1 MTAPV
6 CSDDEFI
13 ALFKNLQ
20 SPTAVAKE
28 LGVTLRAVQSRRDR
42 LEKKTGTVLPQYD
55 ERPAYNRAGVDHNKA
70 IYKLEVSDGSILVG
84 SDFHVWPGTRTTMQR
99 AFVEFAKLLRPVA
112 VIANG
117 DVFDGASISRFP
129 SIGWESKPTVK
140 QELEAVSDFL
150 GDVVKAAGKAKRIW
164 NLGNHDARFESR
176 IAAVAPEFAGVKG
189 VHLKD
194 HFEQWVSAWRTDI
207 NGEVVVKHRGV
218 GGEHADWN
226 NVLKSGMTFVTGHDH
241 RAGVVPYHDYR
252 GMRWGVRCG
261 YMAEG
266 PTDPQFVNYMEASAP
281 NWHPAFAVLTF
292 KRGRLLQ
299 PEICWKF
306 DEGIVQFRGE
316 LFEV

>member
-28 LGVTLRAVQSRRDR
+28 LGVTLRAVQTRRDR
-42 LEKKTGTVLPQYD
+42 LEKKTGIVLPQYD

-70 IYKLEVSDGSILVG
+70 IYKLEVSDGSILIG

-176 IAAVAPEFAGVKG
+176 IAAVAPEFAGVK
-189 VHLKD
+189 
-194 HFEQWVSAWRTDI
+194 
-207 NGEVVVKHRGV
+207 
-218 GGEHADWN
+218 
-226 NVLKSGMTFVTGHDH
+226 
-241 RAGVVPYHDYR
+241 
-252 GMRWGVRCG
+252 
-261 YMAEG
+261 
-266 PTDPQFVNYMEASAP
+266 
-281 NWHPAFAVLTF
+281 
-292 KRGRLLQ
+292 
-299 PEICWKF
+299 
-306 DEGIVQFRGE
+306 
-316 LFEV
+316 